1 MDSFT
6 VPINV
11 DCHNPVTEDDKFSC
25 STSVSIIQP
34 TPHNLNEQNHI
45 MVEFPA
51 LCLTQGEF
59 LNHLQWHPHQKY
71 HAEIPTY
78 TAFTP
83 RSSELERVPDKD
95 ISIRRLSPISNT
107 ENQVQYMAQMP
118 IFSAAHANPVNING
132 KETSTPPICTH
143 GVVEA
148 FVSKDYLDTGRS
160 SLGTFGNHGYEER
173 HANARSKRDLHNIV
187 APQFAGPV
195 PERTEFEP
203 FSIMGSM
210 DQNRWISAEN
220 TSMSSDYTSGSSK
233 YSNELSPS
241 HSISQPTVICATFP
255 EHCSE
260 ISGSGSEQA
269 SCNINN
275 FSPNLSYQPVQLS
288 SLLSGSRFLTGLQEI
303 LSELAAYCFGNSGR
317 LNYFASRTGSRIN
330 FPCSSSQDAERSY
343 TPMDPDSSHDG
354 NYLTVRGQD
363 VETRK
368 NLLDLLQMVDNQYNH
383 CLDEIHKVIS
393 AFHSVTELDPRIH
406 AHFALQT
413 VDILYK
419 NLRERIS
426 KSVLA
431 LGARL
436 HEEGRKEK
444 EMSFETSFIQKQW
457 ALQQLRRKDHQL
469 WRPQRGLPE
478 RSVSV
483 LRAWMFQNFLH
494 PYPKDSEKHLLAV
507 KSGLTRS
514 QVSNWFINAR
524 VRLWKPMIDEMY
536 SEMNRRKGHQ
546 NSEEIDSHHR
556 NLISIDGHRF
566 RMI

>member
-1 MDSFT
+1 MDPFT
-6 VPINV
+6 LPMNE
-11 DCHNPVTEDDKFSC
+11 DRQNPVTKDDKFSC
-25 STSVSIIQP
+25 STSVPIFQQN
-34 TPHNLNEQNHI
+34 PHNLNEQNQI
-45 MVEFPA
+45 MAEFPA

-59 LNHLQWHPHQKY
+59 LNHLQWHPHLKY
-71 HAEIPTY
+71 HAELPTY
-78 TAFTP
+78 AAFPP
-83 RSSELERVPDKD
+83 RSSELERGPEKD
-95 ISIRRLSPISNT
+95 ISVRRLYPTSNT
-107 ENQVQYMAQMP
+107 ENQVQDMAEMP
-118 IFSAAHANPVNING
+118 NFSAAHGNPLDIIG
-132 KETSTPPICTH
+132 KETPTPPLCTQ
-143 GVVEA
+143 GVVDT
-148 FVSKDYLDTGRS
+148 FVSNNNFDTGRS
-160 SLGTFGNHGYEER
+160 SRGTFGNHGDEET
-173 HANARSKRDLHNIV
+173 HANIRSKRNLHNIV

-195 PERTEFEP
+195 PERTEYEP
-203 FSIMGSM
+203 FRIVGNM
-210 DQNRWISAEN
+210 DQSRWISAEN
-220 TSMSSDYTSGSSK
+220 KSMSSDYTSGSSK

-241 HSISQPTVICATFP
+241 HSISQPTVVCTTFP

-260 ISGSGSEQA
+260 ISCSGSEQA

-275 FSPNLSYQPVQLS
+275 FSPNFSYQPVQLS
-288 SLLSGSRFLTGLQEI
+288 CLLSGSRFLTGLQEI
-303 LSELAAYCFGNSGR
+303 LSELATYCFGNPGS
-317 LNYFASRTGSRIN
+317 LSYFASRTGSRIN
-330 FPCSSSQDAERSY
+330 VPCFSSQDAERSY
-343 TPMDPDSSHDG
+343 TRMNPDSSHDG

-368 NLLDLLQMVDNQYNH
+368 NLLDLLQMVDNQHNH

-393 AFHSVTELDPRIH
+393 AFHSVTELDPHIH

-413 VDILYK
+413 VDTLYK

-436 HEEGRKEK
+436 HEGGRKEE

-457 ALQQLRRKDHQL
+457 ALQQLRKKDHQL

-524 VRLWKPMIDEMY
+524 VRLWKPLIDEMY

-556 NLISIDGHRF
+556 NLTSIDGHRF

>member
-6 VPINV
+6 VPTNM
-11 DCHNPVTEDDKFSC
+11 DCPNHIIEEDKFLC
-25 STSVSIIQP
+25 STSISGYQSNL
-34 TPHNLNEQNHI
+34 HNLNEQSQI
-45 MVEFPA
+45 MAEFPA

-59 LNHLQWHPHQKY
+59 LNHLQWHPHLNY
-71 HAEIPTY
+71 HGEIPSY
-78 TAFTP
+78 TAFTS
-83 RSSELERVPDKD
+83 RSSQQERVPD
-95 ISIRRLSPISNT
+95 STGRLYPTSNT
-107 ENQVQYMAQMP
+107 ENQVKYMGGMAT
-118 IFSAAHANPVNING
+118 FGAAHANLANFNG
-132 KETSTPPICTH
+132 KETPPACAQE
-143 GVVEA
+143 VMKP
-148 FVSKDYLDTGRS
+148 FVSNDYDTGRS
-160 SLGTFGNHGYEER
+160 SLGTFGNHEER
-173 HANARSKRDLHNIV
+173 NVNVRSKRDSHNNL
-187 APQFAGPV
+187 APQFARPV
-195 PERTEFEP
+195 PEITEFEP
-203 FSIMGSM
+203 LITMGNM
-210 DQNRWISAEN
+210 DQNGWVSAEN
-220 TSMSSDYTSGSSK
+220 RSMSSDYTSGSSK

-241 HSISQPTVICATFP
+241 LSVSQPAAIRTITFP

-269 SCNINN
+269 SCNISN

-303 LSELAAYCFGNSGR
+303 LSELATYCFKNSGR
-317 LNYFASRTGSRIN
+317 VGYFAGRTSSRIN
-330 FPCSSSQDAERSY
+330 IPHASSQDAERSY
-343 TPMDPDSSHDG
+343 TPMDPDSSNDD
-354 NYLTVRGQD
+354 NYLPTRGQE

-393 AFHSVTELDPRIH
+393 AFHSVTELDPHIH

-413 VDILYK
+413 VDMLYK

-436 HEEGRKEK
+436 HDGSRKEE
-444 EMSFETSFIQKQW
+444 EMPFETSFIQKQW
-457 ALQQLRRKDHQL
+457 ALQQLRRKEHQL

-494 PYPKDSEKHLLAV
+494 PYPKDAEKHLLAV

-524 VRLWKPMIDEMY
+524 VRIWKPMIDEMY
-536 SEMNRRKGHQ
+536 SEMNRRKRHQ
-546 NSEEIDSHHR
+546 NNEEIDSHQR
-556 NLISIDGHRF
+556 NHISIDGHRF
-566 RMI
+566 RMF

>member
-6 VPINV
+6 VPMNV
-11 DCHNPVTEDDKFSC
+11 DCQNPMTEDDKFLC
-25 STSVSIIQP
+25 STSVSIFQP
-34 TPHNLNEQNHI
+34 TPHNLNEQNQI
-45 MVEFPA
+45 MAEFPA

-59 LNHLQWHPHQKY
+59 LNHLQWNPHLKY
-71 HAEIPTY
+71 HAEIPTH

-95 ISIRRLSPISNT
+95 ISIRRMYPTSNT
-107 ENQVQYMAQMP
+107 ENQVQYMAEMP
-118 IFSAAHANPVNING
+118 NFSAAHANPVNING
-132 KETSTPPICTH
+132 KETPTPPVCTQE
-143 GVVEA
+143 VVEN
-148 FVSKDYLDTGRS
+148 FVSNDYFDTGRS
-160 SLGTFGNHGYEER
+160 SLGTFRNHRYEER
-173 HANARSKRDLHNIV
+173 HANVRSKRDLHNIV
-187 APQFAGPV
+187 APQFAGRV
-195 PERTEFEP
+195 PERTELEP
-203 FSIMGSM
+203 FRIMGNM
-210 DQNRWISAEN
+210 DQNRWMSAEN

-275 FSPNLSYQPVQLS
+275 FPPNFSYQPVQLS
-288 SLLSGSRFLTGLQEI
+288 CLLSGSRFLTGLQEI
-303 LSELAAYCFGNSGR
+303 LSELATYCFGNSGR
-317 LNYFASRTGSRIN
+317 LSYFASRTGSRIN

-343 TPMDPDSSHDG
+343 TPMDPGISHDG

-368 NLLDLLQMVDNQYNH
+368 KLLGLLQMVDNQYNH

-393 AFHSVTELDPRIH
+393 AFHSVTELNPHMH

-419 NLRERIS
+419 NLRERIT

-431 LGARL
+431 LGACL
-436 HEEGRKEK
+436 PEGGRKEE

-494 PYPKDSEKHLLAV
+494 PYPKDAEKHLLAV